1 MGPARPVYVVLRQ
14 QPRLPPPQPVP
25 IRPVVQFAPPPR
37 PVILTRPDN
46 KQAYAPYNR
55 QPPAPAQPQL
65 DDLVDDYSDY
75 DELIDQPEQVTSS
88 ETLAQLEE
96 ADQMAAVED
105 ELPLED
111 SEAVQAGGQSTA
123 EQHQQQQQVHSSSML
138 SSILASKSNRRN
150 NNNNF
155 GINNSER
162 RPMKIKIRRRIT
174 TTKVSRTTTRP
185 TDSPTTPAAET
196 SVTPVVIAAVANGS
210 PSIDSNSQ
218 VVNLTQEEQQSPAEQ
233 ADSQSK
239 AAPSKASEL
248 AQTVDSPEKVTTS

>member
-150 NNNNF
+150 NNNF

-196 SVTPVVIAAVANGS
+196 NVTPVVIAAVANGS

-233 ADSQSK
+233 ADSPSK
-239 AAPSKASEL
+239 AAPSKASEP